1 MELNRQFGAHRL
13 DWVMDLGRSGACAWH
28 LLRREEDGARFLLQR
43 FHPRPDDRELELLR
57 EAFLGAIQDADP
69 TQPTPAHFGFDEEQI
84 WFLQRLEG
92 TPLPRAWAEWTQ
104 PQRREAVR
112 ALEGGLARL
121 RQPRFLHPE
130 AVGLRSGVF
139 LLPRVLGDAPWGLE
153 QLRTL
158 LPEEA
163 PALPG
168 SETPLWE
175 RPRELAAAA
184 ARPIRGRGQELTF
197 LKSLMLGLSAPS
209 PMERIVLLQGEE
221 GIGKNQLAFWACA
234 VAEGDGLWVHHL
246 TPTQDEGAAH
256 LLERLLISLLQGIEA
271 DLYAQRPQVARVLSR
286 RLPAFS
292 FLAGGR
298 RRREDEAPE
307 PEEVQAALE
316 ALDFAATI
324 HPRLICLTDLERAE
338 GEALSL
344 IRELAIRSTVPWL
357 LSVASGVKSAG
368 LGALVAQIK
377 ADVSA
382 SLLNLNRLEDEDLRD
397 VLRDLLGD
405 DHRLPED
412 AIAEVL
418 RHSLGNPGLLQSLL
432 ELAQQ
437 DGSLRWDRGRWS
449 LAPGRHLPFRA
460 ESDLAQQVFL
470 GRLQR
475 LHPATGA
482 LVRLL
487 ALADR
492 SLPVTTLGA
501 ALGLAGDP
509 LEDALE
515 SAVSSKL
522 VQVQGSEANVPD
534 PRWRDVIR
542 ESTPRPESR
551 RMAKSLLAALPE
563 GALRTALSVPL
574 QTLAADDATALA
586 ELLKALERDPVAS
599 PREAQRVVAQALALR
614 PGPLERSRLH
624 EWLADAWAHG
634 TGRASMD
641 ENTHDQNPAS
651 NALEALDLAMAA
663 LRSLPNTAE
672 RPPVE
677 ARLLR
682 KKALLQL
689 HARRLGEARQTLNS
703 AIEVLSGE
711 PNHPE
716 RLRLRMVEGKLQ
728 LLDGRT
734 SEGVQS
740 LEEGLRLM
748 AAGKHPMPD
757 QVGMHLELGR
767 ALGQQSQFHRA
778 LQHLQSAQR
787 MLEMDNNHRAQIPV
801 QLALGQLALAQ
812 GADACLP
819 VLQQALQT
827 ARYEGDLSLQAHTH
841 LALGVARSVLEQMG
855 PALAHL
861 ERAVDRLH
869 RLGDGPQ
876 ATIAQLWRARTLAAL
891 GDTLAAEHL
900 QLKALSSPS
909 SSKLTALEAGDQSFL
924 QAEVAGYRAAWR
936 DAARLYGEAAL
947 HFASADLSW
956 RERLAALR
964 TLQAE
969 AREAR
974 QAGKEASEAAWNR
987 LELLKALVDGSGSR
1001 WLDLEWQRAH
1011 ALLLTTAP
1019 PSDTVDLQT
1028 LQTWGGALGLA
1039 RQLQRPGLTL
1049 EACVEGAAL
1058 LMRRGEK
1065 LGAMARLQDST
1076 PAFQQLWS
1084 RVPETHEQTFL
1095 GREDIHRY
1103 RELMTVAGLRFVLP
1117 ERGDPLAD
1125 WEPTQAN
1132 LPPLDPVRTS

>member
-13 DWVMDLGRSGACAWH
+13 DWVMDLGRSGVCAWH
-28 LLRREEDGARFLLQR
+28 LMKREEDGARFVLQR
-43 FHPRPDDRELELLR
+43 FHPRPDDRGLELLR
-57 EAFLGAIQDADP
+57 EAFLGAIQDADA

-104 PQRREAVR
+104 PQRREALR
-112 ALEGGLARL
+112 ALEGGLAQL

-130 AVGLRSGVF
+130 AIGLRPGVF
-139 LLPRVLGDAPWGLE
+139 LLPRVLGEPPWGFE
-153 QLRTL
+153 QLRNL

-163 PALPG
+163 PATPAN
-168 SETPLWE
+168 ETPLWE

-209 PMERIVLLQGEE
+209 PMERIILVQGEE
-221 GIGKNQLAFWACA
+221 GIGKNQLALWACA

-246 TPTQDEGAAH
+246 TPAEDEGAAR
-256 LLERLLISLLQGIEA
+256 LLERLLISALQGIEA

-298 RRREDEAPE
+298 RRRDDDVPE
-307 PEEVQAALE
+307 MEEVQAALE
-316 ALDFAATI
+316 ALDFAASI
-324 HPRLICLTDLERAE
+324 HSRLFCLTDLDRAE

-344 IRELAIRSTVPWL
+344 VRELALRSTVPWL
-357 LSVASGVKSAG
+357 LSVASGVKSSG

-405 DHRLPED
+405 HRLPED
-412 AIAEVL
+412 AVDEVL

-437 DGSLRWDRGRWS
+437 DGSLRWERGRWA

-475 LHPATGA
+475 LHPATAA

-492 SLPVTTLGA
+492 SLPVPTLGA

-522 VQVQGSEANVPD
+522 VQVQGTEAIVPD
-534 PRWRDVIR
+534 PRWRDLIR
-542 ESTPRPESR
+542 ENTPRPESR
-551 RMAKSLLAALPE
+551 RMAKTLLAALPE

-586 ELLKALERDPVAS
+586 ELMKALERDPVAS
-599 PREAQRVVAQALALR
+599 PREAQRVVIQALALR
-614 PGPLERSRLH
+614 PGPLERARLH

-634 TGRASMD
+634 TGRGVLDDAAP
-641 ENTHDQNPAS
+641 EQHPAS
-651 NALEALDLAMAA
+651 QALDALDQAMAA
-663 LRSLPNTAE
+663 LRSLPDNAE

-689 HARRLGEARQTLNS
+689 QARRLTEARQTLATAIDLLS
-703 AIEVLSGE
+703 AE
-711 PNHPE
+711 PAHPE
-716 RLRLRMVEGKLQ
+716 RLRLRTVEGKLQ

-748 AAGKHPMPD
+748 AGGKYAVAD
-757 QVGMHLELGR
+757 QVAMHLELGR

-787 MLEMDNNHRAQIPV
+787 MLEMESDHRAQIPV
-801 QLALGQLALAQ
+801 QLALGQLALTQ
-812 GADACLP
+812 GSDACLP

-827 ARYEGDLSLQAHTH
+827 ARYEGDMALQAHTH
-841 LALGVARSVLEQMG
+841 MALGVARSVLEQMG

-876 ATIAQLWRARTLAAL
+876 ATLAQLWRARTLAAL

-909 SSKLTALEAGDQSFL
+909 SSKLTALEAGDQAFL

-956 RERLAALR
+956 RERLASLR

-974 QAGKEASEAAWNR
+974 QAGKEASEASWNR
-987 LELLKALVDGSGSR
+987 LEMLKALVDGSGSR
-1001 WLDLEWQRAH
+1001 WLDLEWLRAH

-1019 PSDTVDLQT
+1019 PSDAVDLQT

-1058 LMRRGEK
+1058 LLRRGEK

-1084 RVPETHEQTFL
+1084 RVPETHEQPFL

-1103 RELMTVAGLRFVLP
+1103 RELMTMAGLRFVVP
-1117 ERGDPLAD
+1117 DRGDPLAD

-1132 LPPLDPVRTS
+1132 LPPLDPVRTT

>member
-1 MELNRQFGAHRL
+1 M
-13 DWVMDLGRSGACAWH
+13 
-28 LLRREEDGARFLLQR
+28 
-43 FHPRPDDRELELLR
+43 
-57 EAFLGAIQDADP
+57 
-69 TQPTPAHFGFDEEQI
+69 
-84 WFLQRLEG
+84 
-92 TPLPRAWAEWTQ
+92 
-104 PQRREAVR
+104 
-112 ALEGGLARL
+112 
-121 RQPRFLHPE
+121 
-130 AVGLRSGVF
+130 
-139 LLPRVLGDAPWGLE
+139 
-153 QLRTL
+153 
-158 LPEEA
+158 
-163 PALPG
+163 
-168 SETPLWE
+168 
-175 RPRELAAAA
+175 
-184 ARPIRGRGQELTF
+184 
-197 LKSLMLGLSAPS
+197 
-209 PMERIVLLQGEE
+209 
-221 GIGKNQLAFWACA
+221 
-234 VAEGDGLWVHHL
+234 
-246 TPTQDEGAAH
+246 
-256 LLERLLISLLQGIEA
+256 
-271 DLYAQRPQVARVLSR
+271 
-286 RLPAFS
+286 
-292 FLAGGR
+292 
-298 RRREDEAPE
+298 
-307 PEEVQAALE
+307 
-316 ALDFAATI
+316 
-324 HPRLICLTDLERAE
+324 TDLERAE
-338 GEALSL
+338 GETLTL
-344 IRELAIRSTVPWL
+344 VRELALRSTVPWL
-357 LSVASGVKSAG
+357 LSAASGVKGSG
-368 LGALVAQIK
+368 LGALVAQVK
-377 ADVSA
+377 ADPAS

-405 DHRLPED
+405 HRLPED
-412 AIAEVL
+412 AIVEVL

-437 DGSLRWDRGRWS
+437 DGSLRWERGRWS

-470 GRLQR
+470 GRLHR
-475 LHPATGA
+475 LHPATAA

-492 SLPVTTLGA
+492 SMPVTTLGA

-515 SAVSSKL
+515 GAVSSKL
-522 VQVQGSEANVPD
+522 VQVQGGEAIVPD
-534 PRWRDVIR
+534 PRWRDLIR

-551 RMAKSLLAALPE
+551 RMAKSLLMALPE
-563 GALRTALSVPL
+563 GPLRTALSVPL

-614 PGPLERSRLH
+614 PGPMERARLQ

-634 TGRASMD
+634 AGRGIQDDSTPEA
-641 ENTHDQNPAS
+641 HPAS
-651 NALEALDLAMAA
+651 QALEALDRALEA
-663 LRSLPNTAE
+663 LRSLPASSE
-672 RPPVE
+672 RSVVE

-689 HARRLGEARQTLNS
+689 HSRRLSEARQTLAA
-703 AIEVLSGE
+703 AIDLLSGE
-711 PNHPE
+711 PTHPE
-716 RLRLRMVEGKLQ
+716 RLRLRTVEGKLQ

-734 SEGVQS
+734 TEGVQS
-740 LEEGLRLM
+740 LEEGLKLM
-748 AAGKHPMPD
+748 AAGKYPVPD

-778 LQHLQSAQR
+778 FQHLQSAQR
-787 MLEMDNNHRAQIPV
+787 LLQMESDHRAQVPV
-801 QLALGQLALAQ
+801 QLALGQLAMTQ
-812 GADACLP
+812 GADCLP
-819 VLQQALQT
+819 VLQEALQT
-827 ARYEGDLSLQAHTH
+827 ARYEGDLALQAQTH

-876 ATIAQLWRARTLAAL
+876 ATLAQLWRARTLAAL

-909 SSKLTALEAGDQSFL
+909 SAKLTALEAGDQAFL

-956 RERLAALR
+956 RERLSGLR
-964 TLQAE
+964 TLQSE

-974 QAGKEASEAAWNR
+974 QAGKEASEAAWNK

-1011 ALLLTTAP
+1011 ALLLSTAT
-1019 PSDTVDLQT
+1019 PSDAVDLQT

-1058 LMRRGEK
+1058 LLRRGEK

-1084 RVPETHEQTFL
+1084 RVPETHEQPFL

-1103 RELMTVAGLRFVLP
+1103 RELMTMAGLRFVLP

-1132 LPPLDPVRTS
+1132 LPPLDPVRTP